1 MGLNI
6 VIDAS
11 GIFYRSLFTVG
22 NYGAEKGEKLLDS
35 RKSQGI
41 FMRKLAT
48 DFCSLIRDIE
58 NPSRVIVC
66 LDSSSWRKTVDI
78 DGGGYKSNRE
88 EKRDESPINWR
99 IFYELTDKF
108 AAILGQKGYIISR
121 IPGAEGDDLLFFWS
135 RKLNAEGENVV
146 LVTGDRDL
154 LQTICKNE
162 NNTWT
167 VCLDPVNN
175 RKRISLTQEIY
186 DMKGSNTNEPD
197 LFMPD
202 TWSSS
207 EDVLDK
213 LISSYETNIVHPQDI
228 AVMKVILGDGG
239 DTVPS
244 VVTWPDKKEPEKM
257 RSMTENNYQKILSSS
272 IDLQNSTWED
282 LYEGKFVEEISSVM
296 ESLKKISVDR
306 ETVKKN
312 LKRNCKLVVL
322 SEKVIPEQIQ
332 TSFRELYKN
341 VPTSIA
347 ITNRDAILGGTEWWN
362 NDKTANVPKSYD
374 LFGD

>member
-244 VVTWPDKKEPEKM
+244 AVTWPDKKEPEKM

-272 IDLQNSTWED
+272 VDLQNSTWED